1 MVDESKVEALF
12 LNIAVAKVKIIITN
26 IEIHFWK
33 CY

>member
-12 LNIAVAKVKIIITN
+12 LDIAVAREKIIITN
-26 IEIHFWK
+26 IEIQFWK